1 MAGFKQVDTG
11 SWPEG
16 QSMKWEQTSYPG
28 EAYKVQVLVLMGIR
42 MHFKAPAGLPRTFT
56 HKKFSMGKTHSSI
69 YNIWLTDCAKLWQVV
84 QEWLPQILVNF
95 NCFQTV
101 SRIKEG
107 TVIVSS
113 LYRRTKKQMV
123 DILMGSWD
131 AQRDKAPVRQWLGLG
146 LAHLHLIPDHCCG
159 LWPTTS

>member
-1 MAGFKQVDTG
+1 
-11 SWPEG
+11 
-16 QSMKWEQTSYPG
+16 
-28 EAYKVQVLVLMGIR
+28 

-123 DILMGSWD
+123 DILMGS
-131 AQRDKAPVRQWLGLG
+131 
-146 LAHLHLIPDHCCG
+146 
-159 LWPTTS
+159 